1 MSPLVVPIV
10 PYIWW
15 LIYTIYIL
23 YSFAR
28 VFSIRDE
35 TSGASEDAE
44 PAAAE
49 PDATEEAGA
58 EPTSP

>member
-1 MSPLVVPIV
+1 MGTD
-10 PYIWW
+10 
-15 LIYTIYIL
+15 IYHMYIL

-28 VFSIRDE
+28 AFSTRDA
-35 TSGASEDAE
+35 TSGAAEDAE

>member
-1 MSPLVVPIV
+1 M
-10 PYIWW
+10 
-15 LIYTIYIL
+15 YIL
-23 YSFAR
+23 CSFAR
-28 VFSIRDE
+28 AFSTRDA
-35 TSGASEDAE
+35 TSGAAEDDE